1 MARRFGKMNRT
12 IFRHLMPQQIQVL
25 KQPDS
30 AVVANTD
37 EYGNVTESA
46 WPTTGVKWPA
56 RVARRGGS
64 EDRVR
69 KEVNRYALTVLL
81 PPTVDVVD
89 GDRILWEGESY
100 EIDEQELIDHPQ
112 WATGHHIRLSI
123 FRAS

>member
-12 IFRHLMPQQIQVL
+12 IFRHLMPQTIQVL
-25 KQPDS
+25 KKPDIN
-30 AVVANTD
+30 VIVKD
-37 EYGNVTESA
+37 EYGNVTESS

-64 EDRVR
+64 EDLVR

-81 PPTVDVVD
+81 PPTVDVAD
-89 GDRILWEGESY
+89 GDRVLWEGDSY
-100 EIDEQELIDHPQ
+100 DIDEQELIDHPQ

-123 FRAS
+123 HRAS